1 MRMIR
6 ATAAALAITLTVS
19 TAAGAANQRL
29 VVDDVGIRPAD
40 FSASTTVDN
49 PLAPLSQVVH
59 AVSLGVDQGDPLRIE
74 TTLLPETRTI
84 RWRGGST
91 EVIVSQYLAIVDG
104 ELVEVTYDWFAQ
116 DDDGNVWYFGED
128 VVNYERGKVA
138 NDHGSWIA
146 GADGPPGM
154 LMPDDPQVGDV
165 FHPENIPGLVYEED
179 RVISTS
185 ETIDGPQGP
194 IDGVLEV
201 REELKDGTIEKKFWA
216 PGYGEFRA
224 LTPGEE
230 DVSIVF
236 ALPNEVQPDE
246 SPFALTELQRHAA
259 EAFDLARDGQ
269 IEMLADTALRMF
281 EDWRAYG
288 ASDRT
293 VVIDAF
299 VGAVDDSLA
308 RLARVV
314 AERDAPAAAAAAID
328 LELAVLD
335 VMATHDG
342 PRDDLRVDVLERRR
356 ALEAEDGERAAVANT
371 KAIIAVL
378 QGRENP
384 LA

>member
-1 MRMIR
+1 MIR
-6 ATAAALAITLTVS
+6 TAVAALAITLAVATAGG
-19 TAAGAANQRL
+19 AAGPRL
-29 VVDDVGIRPAD
+29 VVDDVNIRPAD
-40 FSASTTVDN
+40 FSEPTTIDN

-59 AVSLGVDQGDPLRIE
+59 AVSLGVDEGEALRIE
-74 TTLLPETRTI
+74 TTLMPETRTI
-84 RWRGGST
+84 RWGGGTT
-91 EVIVSQYLAIVDG
+91 EVIVSQYLAIADG

-128 VVNYERGKVA
+128 VVNFERGKVA

-154 LMPDDPQVGDV
+154 LMPEDPQVGDV

-179 RVISTS
+179 RVISTG
-185 ETIDGPQGP
+185 ETIEGPQGP

-201 REELKDGTIEKKFWA
+201 REELKDGTVEKKFWV

-236 ALPNEVQPDE
+236 ALPNDVQPDE
-246 SPFALTELQRHAA
+246 SPFALTELQQRAA
-259 EAFDLARDGQ
+259 EAFDLARDGK
-269 IEMLADTALRMF
+269 IEPLADTTLRMF

-288 ASDRT
+288 ARDRT

-299 VGAVDDSLA
+299 VDEVDKGLA

-314 AERDAPAAAAAAID
+314 AARDAQAAAVAAIE

-342 PRDDLRVDVLERRR
+342 PPDDLRIDALQRRR
-356 ALEAEDGERAAVANT
+356 ALETEDDDRAAVANT
-371 KAIIAVL
+371 KAIIATL
-378 QGRENP
+378 QARENP
-384 LA
+384 LG